1 MRPGEKGFSVNI
13 FYTLDT
19 IANRSSFLT
28 PDKENSI
35 NKTVFSKSKIAPWL
49 GPKGAE
55 LQYNTFRATP
65 TVCVAILTVRYALLC
80 L

>member
-35 NKTVFSKSKIAPWL
+35 NTTVFSKSKIAPWL
-49 GPKGAE
+49 GPNGAK
-55 LQYNTFRATP
+55 QQCDAFKATM
-65 TVCVAILTVRYALLC
+65 
-80 L
+80 